1 MVQSSLDN
9 KNWKEAS
16 EAMKKAGY
24 SKEKQT
30 QTFLSLKEYQEAIN
44 ADPKELNTVVNEI
57 YKNNDEK
64 VVLDLE
70 LPTGT
75 EEKINDELKI
85 EKAIVSYDSE
95 TLASQLSFEENKDV
109 LLRMGQAFLENN
121 DMQDAQSVQTKLFGL
136 DETKGDYLKS
146 MIDLQTATDKVKDS
160 QKKLDEANT
169 ESYKNPTPHLV
180 NVKVEKGPFII
191 VSGHDLKDL
200 EMLLKQ
206 TEGMGINIYTHGEM
220 LPAHGYPELKK
231 YPHLVGN
238 YGSAWQNQ
246 QTEFDNIPGCILMT
260 TNCLMRKKMKNWLK
274 IRWIV

>member
-1 MVQSSLDN
+1 MVHKNDQKKLIALEDKQKIELTKLKYSSMVQSSLDN

-121 DMQDAQSVQTKLFGL
+121 DMQDAQNVQTKLFGL

-146 MIDLQTATDKVKDS
+146 MIDLKTATDKVKDS
-160 QKKLDEANT
+160 QKKLDESNKIDNKDK
-169 ESYKNPTPHLV
+169 SKGDK
-180 NVKVEKGPFII
+180 VKVAKSNLDSAKKDEKLAKDK
-191 VSGHDLKDL
+191 VDSLK
-200 EMLLKQ
+200 
-206 TEGMGINIYTHGEM
+206 N
-220 LPAHGYPELKK
+220 
-231 YPHLVGN
+231 
-238 YGSAWQNQ
+238 
-246 QTEFDNIPGCILMT
+246 
-260 TNCLMRKKMKNWLK
+260 K
-274 IRWIV
+274 IGA